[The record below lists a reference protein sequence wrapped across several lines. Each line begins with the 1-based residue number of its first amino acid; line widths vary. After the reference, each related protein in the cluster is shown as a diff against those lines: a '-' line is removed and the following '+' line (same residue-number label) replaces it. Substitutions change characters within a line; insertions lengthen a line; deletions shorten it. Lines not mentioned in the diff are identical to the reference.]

1 VKFNKAPGFRQK
13 INLSFAV
20 LILLVAIN
28 AMVGIYTAYFI
39 AGQVRLQEG
48 VATLMDDMLRI
59 RDATDQFVRQ
69 QSRQAEN
76 ETFVSLASIR
86 QRVLAMPDQHERF
99 TAILPLLDDY
109 RLQFQK
115 YVVERDQRAALESR
129 VRQLG
134 RRMQSALGDQRTRQ
148 AAALDRQGFDE
159 VVRLVLSLQWHG
171 QEVGLAGSTKA
182 AGQLTDIHQALSRL
196 RASSPLRQGERDAQR
211 QLYRMLQDASDYVTS
226 FENYLNYRN
235 LTAESE
241 ARLSDIASRLHAL
254 TLTISE
260 DTRVEI
266 QRLIPTSIGLMA
278 LVFLIMLLAA
288 GVLATGLRR
297 AILKPILSLIG
308 TARSITHG
316 NLHERAAVTV
326 HDEIGELAASFNQM
340 TDSLRSAR
348 DELEQRVV
356 ERTSQLAET
365 NRRLHEEIA
374 VRTASQAALSE
385 YQAHL
390 EQMVDERTRELQTAK
405 DMAEAANRAKSMFL
419 ANMSHELRTP
429 MNGIMG
435 MITLAQKH
443 LVDDKPLN
451 LLNKAQAS
459 AQRLLA
465 VLNDILDLSKIE
477 AERLSLERLPFRLEA
492 VLDNLSAL
500 FADKAREKGLQL
512 RLDIPAAL
520 AGKRLIGD
528 SLRLEQILINLLA
541 NAIKFTERGEIS
553 LQIEQLEQTA
563 GGIVLRFAVS
573 DTGIGISAE
582 ERGRIFSAF
591 EQADGSMTRRY
602 GGTGLGLAISKQL
615 VGMMQGEI
623 GVDSEPGAGS
633 VFWFS
638 VCLPE
643 APALA
648 PESANTDAAGESAEF
663 VLRKRFVGSSI
674 LLVEDEPINQE
685 VISELLADAGLAV
698 DVAAD
703 GLQATAMA
711 DQKRYALILMDMQMP
726 NLNGLDATRVIRA
739 GLGPN
744 RTSPIVAMTA
754 NVFEEDRRLC
764 IEAGMNDH
772 LSKPV
777 VPVLLFDK
785 VLHWLS
791 VPPTA

>member
-1 VKFNKAPGFRQK
+1 MKFNKAPGFRQK
-13 INLSFAV
+13 INLSFAILV
-20 LILLVAIN
+20 LLVAIN

-39 AGQVRLQEG
+39 AGQVRLQEA

-59 RDATDQFVRQ
+59 SNATDLFVRQ
-69 QSRQAEN
+69 HSRHAEN
-76 ETFVSLASIR
+76 ETFAALDSIR
-86 QRVLAMPDQHERF
+86 QRLQGIPDRHERF
-99 TAILPLLDDY
+99 ATILPLLDDY

-134 RRMQSALGDQRTRQ
+134 RHMQTALGDERTRQ
-148 AAALDRQGFDE
+148 AATLNRQGFDE

-171 QEVGLAGSTKA
+171 PEVGMAGSTME
-182 AGQLTDIHQALSRL
+182 GVQLAEIHQALSRL
-196 RASSPLRQGERDAQR
+196 RASSPLRQADQDARR

-226 FENYLNYRN
+226 FENYLKYRN

-241 ARLSDIASRLHAL
+241 ARLSDSASRLHAL

-308 TARSITHG
+308 TTRSITHG
-316 NLHERAAVTV
+316 NLDERAVVTV
-326 HDEIGELAASFNQM
+326 QDEIGELATSFNQM

-348 DELEQRVV
+348 GELEQRVV
-356 ERTSQLAET
+356 ERTGELAET
-365 NRRLHEEIA
+365 NRRLHQEIA

-390 EQMVDERTRELQTAK
+390 EQMVDVRTRELQTAK
-405 DMAEAANRAKSMFL
+405 DMAEAANRAKSVFL

-443 LVDDKPLN
+443 LVDDKPLD
-451 LLNKAQAS
+451 LLNKAQVS
-459 AQRLLA
+459 AQRLLG

-477 AERLSLERLPFRLEA
+477 AERLSLECVPFRLEA
-492 VLDNLSAL
+492 ILDNMSAL
-500 FADKAREKGLQL
+500 FTHKAMEKDL
-512 RLDIPAAL
+512 RLHFEVPAAL
-520 AGKRLIGD
+520 AGKRFFGD
-528 SLRLEQILINLLA
+528 PLRLEQILINLLA
-541 NAIKFTERGEIS
+541 NAIKFTERGEVV
-553 LQIEQLEQTA
+553 LQLEHKESA
-563 GGIVLRFAVS
+563 DGSIALRFAVR
-573 DTGIGISAE
+573 DTGIGISVE
-582 ERGRIFSAF
+582 ERSRIFSAF

-602 GGTGLGLAISKQL
+602 GGTGLGLAICKQL
-615 VGMMQGEI
+615 VGMMHGEI
-623 GVDSEPGAGS
+623 GVDSEVGVGS
-633 VFWFS
+633 VFWFTVS
-638 VCLPE
+638 LRE
-643 APALA
+643 AQVI
-648 PESANTDAAGESAEF
+648 TDEAADTGVAAESAEAL
-663 VLRKRFVGSSI
+663 LRSRFAGCGI

-685 VISELLADAGLAV
+685 VISGLLADLGLIV
-698 DVAAD
+698 EVAAD
-703 GLQATAMA
+703 GVQATAMA
-711 DQKRYALILMDMQMP
+711 EQKRYALILMDMQMP

-739 GLGPN
+739 GQGPN

-785 VLHWLS
+785 VVHWLS
-791 VPPTA
+791 VPPAA

>member
-1 VKFNKAPGFRQK
+1 MKFNKAPGFRQK

-69 QSRQAEN
+69 QSRHAEN
-76 ETFVSLASIR
+76 ETFAALDSIR
-86 QRVLAMPDQHERF
+86 QRVLAIPDKQDRF
-99 TAILPLLDDY
+99 VAILPLLDDY

-134 RRMQSALGDQRTRQ
+134 RRMQAALDDERTRK
-148 AAALDRQGFDE
+148 AAILDRQGFDE
-159 VVRLVLSLQWHG
+159 VVRLVLGLQWHG
-171 QEVGLAGSTKA
+171 QELSLAGGA
-182 AGQLTDIHQALSRL
+182 ADGAQLADIHAALSRL
-196 RASSPLRQGERDAQR
+196 RASSPLRQADQDAQR
-211 QLYRMLQDASDYVTS
+211 QLYRMLQDASDYVNS
-226 FENYLNYRN
+226 FESYLNYRK

-241 ARLSDIASRLHAL
+241 GRLSDIASRLHAL
-254 TLTISE
+254 TLRVSE

-266 QRLIPTSIGLMA
+266 QRVIPTSIGLMA
-278 LVFLIMLLAA
+278 LVFLIMLVAA

-297 AILKPILSLIG
+297 ALLKPIVSLIG

-348 DELEQRVV
+348 EELEQRVI

-365 NRRLHEEIA
+365 NERLHQEIA
-374 VRTASQAALSE
+374 VRTASQAALSK
-385 YQAHL
+385 YQTHL

-435 MITLAQKH
+435 MITLAQKN
-443 LVDDKPLN
+443 LVDSKPLD

-459 AQRLLA
+459 AHRLLA

-477 AERLSLERLPFRLEA
+477 AERLSLECVPFRLDA

-500 FADKAREKGLQL
+500 FAHRAMEKGL
-512 RLDIPAAL
+512 RLSFDVPGAL
-520 AGKRLIGD
+520 AGKRFLGD
-528 SLRLEQILINLLA
+528 PLRLEQILINLLA
-541 NAIKFTERGEIS
+541 NAIKFTERGEVA
-553 LQIEQLEQTA
+553 LQLRQEENADGSIA
-563 GGIVLRFAVS
+563 LRFAVR
-573 DTGIGISAE
+573 DTGIGISVE
-582 ERGRIFSAF
+582 ERSRIFSAF

-602 GGTGLGLAISKQL
+602 GGTGLGLAICKQL
-615 VGMMQGEI
+615 VGMMHGEI
-623 GVDSEPGAGS
+623 GVDSEAGAGS
-633 VFWFS
+633 VFWFTVSLLEAS
-638 VCLPE
+638 VPTDD
-643 APALA
+643 
-648 PESANTDAAGESAEF
+648 SADTGVAAESAEA
-663 VLRKRFVGSSI
+663 LLQSRFAGCSI

-685 VISELLADAGLAV
+685 VISGLLADVGLIV
-698 DVAAD
+698 EVAAD
-703 GLQATAMA
+703 GVQATAMA
-711 DQKRYALILMDMQMP
+711 EQKSYALILMDMQMP
-726 NLNGLDATRVIRA
+726 NLNGLDATRLIRA
-739 GLGPN
+739 GVGPN
-744 RTSPIVAMTA
+744 QGAPIVAMTA
-754 NVFEEDRRLC
+754 NVFDEDRRLC
-764 IEAGMNDH
+764 LEAGMDDH

-777 VPVLLFDK
+777 VPVHLFEK
-785 VLHWLS
+785 VLRWLLA
-791 VPPTA
+791 PPAV

>member
-1 VKFNKAPGFRQK
+1 VNFYKAPGFRQK

-39 AGQVRLQEG
+39 AGQVRLQES

-59 RDATDQFVRQ
+59 RDTTDQFVRQ
-69 QSRQAEN
+69 QSRHAEN
-76 ETFVSLASIR
+76 ETFAALDSIR
-86 QRVLAMPDQHERF
+86 QRVLAMPDKHDRF
-99 TAILPLLDDY
+99 AAILPLLDDY

-134 RRMQSALGDQRTRQ
+134 RRMQVALGDARTRE
-148 AAALDRQGFDE
+148 AAALDRQGFDD

-171 QEVGLAGSTKA
+171 QELSLAGGTM
-182 AGQLTDIHQALSRL
+182 AGEQLADIHAALSRL
-196 RASSPLRQGERDAQR
+196 RTSSPLRRADQDAQR
-211 QLYRMLQDASDYVTS
+211 QLYRLLQDASDYVNS
-226 FENYLNYRN
+226 FDSYLNYRK

-241 ARLSDIASRLHAL
+241 GRLADIASRLHAL
-254 TLTISE
+254 TLTVSE
-260 DTRVEI
+260 HTRLDI
-266 QRLIPTSIGLMA
+266 QRVIPASIGLMA
-278 LVFLIMLLAA
+278 LVFLILLVVA
-288 GVLATGLRR
+288 GVLAAGLRR

-308 TARSITHG
+308 TTRSITHG
-316 NLHERAAVTV
+316 NLHERAVVTV
-326 HDEIGELAASFNQM
+326 QDEVGELATSFNQM
-340 TDSLRSAR
+340 SDSLRSAR
-348 DELEQRVV
+348 EELEQRVV
-356 ERTSQLAET
+356 ERTRQLAET
-365 NRRLHEEIA
+365 NQRLHEEIA

-390 EQMVDERTRELQTAK
+390 EQMVAERTRELQTAK

-435 MITLAQKH
+435 MITLAQKN
-443 LVDDKPLN
+443 LVDSKPLD
-451 LLNKAQAS
+451 LLNKAQVS

-477 AERLSLERLPFRLEA
+477 AERLSLERLPFRLDA
-492 VLDNLSAL
+492 VLDHLSTL
-500 FADKAREKGLQL
+500 FADKAIEKGL
-512 RLDIPAAL
+512 RLSFDIPPTL

-541 NAIKFTERGEIS
+541 NAIKFTERGEVS
-553 LQIEQLEQTA
+553 LQLEQRENADGNST
-563 GGIVLRFAVS
+563 LRFAVR

-582 ERGRIFSAF
+582 ERSRIFSAF

-602 GGTGLGLAISKQL
+602 GGTGLGLAICKQL
-615 VGMMQGEI
+615 VGMMDGEI

-633 VFWFS
+633 VFWFT

-643 APALA
+643 AAPLA
-648 PESANTDAAGESAEF
+648 PESADTAATGESAELL
-663 VLRKRFVGSSI
+663 LRQGFAGSSI

-685 VISELLADAGLAV
+685 VISELLVDAGLTV
-698 DVAAD
+698 EVAAD
-703 GLQATAMA
+703 GAQATEMA
-711 DQKRYALILMDMQMP
+711 EQKRYALILMDMQMP
-726 NLNGLDATRVIRA
+726 NLNGLDATRAIRA
-739 GLGPN
+739 GQGAS
-744 RTSPIVAMTA
+744 RASPIVAMTA
-754 NVFEEDRRLC
+754 NVFDEDRRLC
-764 IEAGMNDH
+764 IEAGMDDH

-777 VPVLLFDK
+777 VPAHLFEK
-785 VLHWLS
+785 VLRWLS
-791 VPPTA
+791 APPAV

>member
-13 INLSFAV
+13 INLSFGV

-28 AMVGIYTAYFI
+28 AMVGIYTAYYI
-39 AGQVRLQEG
+39 AGQVRLQEA

-69 QSRQAEN
+69 QSRRAEN
-76 ETFVSLASIR
+76 ESFAALDSIR
-86 QRVLAMPDQHERF
+86 QRVLAMPDKHDRF
-99 TAILPLLDDY
+99 AAILPLLDDY

-134 RRMQSALGDQRTRQ
+134 RRMQAALADARTRE
-148 AAALDRQGFDE
+148 AAVLDRQGFDD
-159 VVRLVLSLQWHG
+159 VVRLVLSLQWQG
-171 QEVGLAGSTKA
+171 QELDLAGSTMA
-182 AGQLTDIHQALSRL
+182 GGQLADIRKSLSSL
-196 RASSPLRQGERDAQR
+196 RAATPQRQADQDAQR
-211 QLYRMLQDASDYVTS
+211 QLYRVLQDASDYLNS
-226 FENYLNYRN
+226 FENYLNYRA

-241 ARLSDIASRLHAL
+241 GRLSDIASRLHAL
-254 TLTISE
+254 TLTVSE

-278 LVFLIMLLAA
+278 LVFLIMMLAA

-297 AILKPILSLIG
+297 SILKPILSLNG

-348 DELEQRVV
+348 EELEQRVV
-356 ERTSQLAET
+356 DRTSQLAET
-365 NRRLHEEIA
+365 NRRLHQEIA

-390 EQMVDERTRELQTAK
+390 EQMVAERTRELQTAK

-435 MITLAQKH
+435 MITLAQKN

-477 AERLSLERLPFRLEA
+477 AERMSLEHVPFRLEA

-500 FADKAREKGLQL
+500 FAHKALDKGLQL
-512 RLDIPAAL
+512 RFDIPAAL

-553 LQIEQLEQTA
+553 LQLEQRQRADGCLT
-563 GGIVLRFAVS
+563 LRFAVS

-582 ERGRIFSAF
+582 ERSRIFSAF

-602 GGTGLGLAISKQL
+602 GGTGLGLAICKQL
-615 VGMMQGEI
+615 VGMMDGEI

-633 VFWFS
+633 VFWFT

-643 APALA
+643 APHLA
-648 PESANTDAAGESAEF
+648 DDAAATGAAGESAE
-663 VLRKRFVGSSI
+663 VALSHRFAGCSI

-685 VISELLADAGLAV
+685 VIRELLADTGLNV
-698 DVAAD
+698 ELAAD

-711 DQKRYALILMDMQMP
+711 GQKRYALILMDMQMP
-726 NLNGLDATRVIRA
+726 NLNGLDATCAIRA
-739 GLGPN
+739 GEGPN
-744 RTSPIVAMTA
+744 RATPIVAMTA
-754 NVFEEDRRLC
+754 NVFDQDRRLC
-764 IEAGMNDH
+764 LEAGMNDH
-772 LSKPV
+772 LSKPL
-777 VPVLLFDK
+777 VPRLLFEK

-791 VPPTA
+791 VPPAV